1 VKRRLLALVAA
12 ALVAGGCA
20 SSVPPKDSQMPPRP
34 KPGSNQNPNNDS
46 H

>member
-1 VKRRLLALVAA
+1 VKRRALALVLA

-20 SSVPPKDSQMPPRP
+20 SSVPPKNSQPPPHP
-34 KPGSNQNPNNDS
+34 KPGSNQNPDNDS